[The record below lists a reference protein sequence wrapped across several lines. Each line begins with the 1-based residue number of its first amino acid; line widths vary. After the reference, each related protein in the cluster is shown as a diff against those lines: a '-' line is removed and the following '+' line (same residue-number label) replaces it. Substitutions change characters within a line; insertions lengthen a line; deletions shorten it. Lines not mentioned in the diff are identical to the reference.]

1 MIIATVM
8 IIRSVKM
15 GNDFIDAHDVVV
27 HQAVVIDHEP
37 LADGRQRRGGPRS
50 SNQYG
55 VIEVMEKASTL
66 DEAAL
71 RYLEN
76 ASIPVFERAL
86 EEQLMKKAMLASV
99 KDPHG
104 VGVAI
109 AYLYGKQNEIT
120 NLRIIVKG
128 KAVGMPAD
136 RVREE
141 LILV

>member
-1 MIIATVM
+1 
-8 IIRSVKM
+8 
-15 GNDFIDAHDVVV
+15 
-27 HQAVVIDHEP
+27 
-37 LADGRQRRGGPRS
+37 
-50 SNQYG
+50 
-55 VIEVMEKASTL
+55 
-66 DEAAL
+66 
-71 RYLEN
+71 
-76 ASIPVFERAL
+76 VFERAL
-86 EEQLMKKAMLASV
+86 EEMLMRTALQSSIR
-99 KDPHG
+99 DPQG